1 MAKSKVKV
9 MSTWCPEF
17 RPSRSEFSNFAH
29 YIDTVVEPGAS
40 SVGLAKVIPP
50 SNWYKSSIQIDTLT
64 IPNPIRQHLT
74 GKQGVFML
82 NLVEKKSMKGEEY
95 EEWTQKFTLSDKPTS
110 TTSIEEIERRF
121 WRNLRSTMTA
131 PLYGADA
138 MVIPELNNSVFIEPF
153 YIILFRAL
161 YLEKTRRVHGI

>member
-1 MAKSKVKV
+1 MFVFFSFLWERKKRLYSFYGKEK
-9 MSTWCPEF
+9 F

-40 SVGLAKVIPP
+40 SVGLAKIIPP
-50 SNWYKSSIQIDTLT
+50 SNWWKSSIKVDTLT
-64 IPNPIRQHLT
+64 IPSPIRQHLT
-74 GKQGVFML
+74 GKQGVYML
-82 NLVEKKSMKGEEY
+82 NLVEEASMTATEY

-121 WRNLRSTMTA
+121 WRNLRTTMTA

-138 MVIPELNNSVFIEPF
+138 MVITELNYS
-153 YIILFRAL
+153 
-161 YLEKTRRVHGI
+161 